1 MSITPEDRGFTLIE
15 LVIVLALIGILVGMG
30 IPQFKTSIRRG
41 KEAVLKENLHTLRV
55 LLNQYYMDKEKYPM
69 TLQALV
75 DEHYLLR
82 IPPDPI
88 TGSAETWIE
97 VPELLNEDD
106 LLQGTIGGVAEVQ
119 SGSEATA
126 LDGTLY
132 NTW

>member
-1 MSITPEDRGFTLIE
+1 MSKTPRGRGFTLIE
-15 LVIVLALIGILVGMG
+15 LVIVLALIGILVGIG
-30 IPQFKTSIRRG
+30 IPQFKTSLRRG
-41 KEAVLKENLHTLRV
+41 KETVLKENLHTLRV

-75 DEHYLLR
+75 EENYLLR
-82 IPPDPI
+82 IPEDPT

-97 VPELLNEDD
+97 VPEQLNEDD
-106 LLQGTIGGVAEVQ
+106 LLQGVIGGVADVQ

>member
-1 MSITPEDRGFTLIE
+1 MAIKTMGFQQRL
-15 LVIVLALIGILVGMG
+15 
-30 IPQFKTSIRRG
+30 QR
-41 KEAVLKENLHTLRV
+41 LRQ
-55 LLNQYYMDKEKYPM
+55 N
-69 TLQALV
+69 
-75 DEHYLLR
+75 YLLR
-82 IPPDPI
+82 IPEDTI

-106 LLQGTIGGVAEVQ
+106 LLQGVIGGVADVQ